1 MTSLLRNERCGI
13 LFWNKKKAPELSAP
27 SGIGAADF
35 AGAGTPLKFN
45 SVDFRDGQQSL
56 FATRLT
62 TADMIPLLEQMD
74 ATRVTPEEFSPLDGF
89 IFDASSLSSETAA
102 LESVKAQYMT
112 PLLCGVTQDRNG
124 DYENVLAQLD
134 KAGIQKYI
142 EEMQRQLTAF
152 KEKKS

>member
-1 MTSLLRNERCGI
+1 M
-13 LFWNKKKAPELSAP
+13 
-27 SGIGAADF
+27 
-35 AGAGTPLKFN
+35 
-45 SVDFRDGQQSL
+45 VDGYMEEEGPRQNAYWQ
-56 FATRLT
+56 
-62 TADMIPLLEQMD
+62 EQM
-74 ATRVTPEEFSPLDGF
+74 AAPRVTPEEFSPLDGF

-102 LESVKAQYMT
+102 LESVNAKYMT

-124 DYENVLAQLD
+124 DYEKVLSQLD